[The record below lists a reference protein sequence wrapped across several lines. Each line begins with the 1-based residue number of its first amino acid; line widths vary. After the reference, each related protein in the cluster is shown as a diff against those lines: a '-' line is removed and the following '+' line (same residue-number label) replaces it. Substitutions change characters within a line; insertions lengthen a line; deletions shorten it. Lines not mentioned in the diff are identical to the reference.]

1 MFPQVV
7 QGIQHSVSITTLE
20 IIQLVSQQELHHLR
34 HHHRRHLL
42 LVVAHFN
49 ILMLNTERHAAKLY
63 QLQLQLAAKLLLA
76 QVLLHHRLHHRL
88 LLLLVLVSM

>member
-1 MFPQVV
+1 MLVV
-7 QGIQHSVSITTLE
+7 VVTTLHVVITTLKH
-20 IIQLVSQQELHHLR
+20 IQPVNQQELHHHR
-34 HHHRRHLL
+34 HHHLRHLPL

-63 QLQLQLAAKLLLA
+63 QLQLQLAANLLLA
-76 QVLLHHRLHHRL
+76 QVLLHHRLLHRL